1 MGIFEFL
8 VTIVPVALFF
18 SIPLYAINVGH
29 RQKKEKLE
37 IRRLQEEKELERLR
51 QENFLLENKHMQL
64 ELDRMKEENGQ
75 RRLDES
81 RESRWL
87 IKDTTEENKEK
98 NPS

>member
-1 MGIFEFL
+1 MGILEFL

-64 ELDRMKEENGQ
+64 ELDRMKEEREQ
-75 RRLDES
+75 RRLEDA
-81 RESRWL
+81 RESHWL
-87 IKDTTEENKEK
+87 IKDTKDEMTEKK
-98 NPS
+98 TS

>member
-8 VTIVPVALFF
+8 VTIIPVALFF

-64 ELDRMKEENGQ
+64 ELDRMKEESGQ

-87 IKDTTEENKEK
+87 IKDTDEENKEK
-98 NPS
+98 KTS